1 MASYLRRLIIGTPLP
16 TAKQAHER
24 LTKFAALAVFAS
36 DGVSSVAYAT
46 EEILLMLALAG
57 TAHLNLSMPIAIA
70 IALLI
75 GIVATSFRQVVHA
88 YPHGGGSYAVAREN
102 LGIIPGQIA
111 GAALFV
117 DYVLTVA
124 VSVASGVAAIT
135 SAFPVLFEHRVMLG
149 VLAIA
154 FVTIANLRG
163 VRESA
168 RIFMLPTYGFIL
180 SLYALIVIGLIKFLS
195 GAPPV
200 EALPAQTDVQQVQSG
215 ITLFLILR
223 AFSSGCAALTGL
235 EAVSDGVTAFKEPV
249 SRNAAQVMSV
259 LALILGTLFIGIT
272 LLANMLHVMP
282 VHHETVVSQIARA
295 TFGRDWF
302 YFAIQAFTAVIL
314 ILAANTSFNGFPR
327 LASVQAA
334 DGFLPRQLSNVGD
347 RLVYS
352 NGIIAL
358 GVVAAGVLVA
368 FHGETHRLI
377 PLYAVGVFLTFTL
390 AQSGLVRHWLIK
402 RDEVSNWKLRLA
414 INAAGAIATGIVTLV
429 IAVTKFMTGA
439 WVVVLVIPILVLI
452 FLRINRHY
460 REVAQHLSLQGAEI
474 PPPTR
479 NLVLV
484 LVGSVHRGMLRAVRY
499 AQSLPGPD
507 GAARAI
513 HIETEADRPRPSLMV
528 GWEKYGLNIPLV
540 VLQAP
545 YRNLMQPLVEYIDRA
560 LKEEKFDTVTLV
572 LPEFVVTH
580 WWEQFLHNQTA
591 LWLQF
596 VLRGKPGVVVANYRY
611 FLSEVNPEAPPPE
624 PPSPASQE
632 DNPPGEEKS
641 PPAAAS

>member
-1 MASYLRRLIIGTPLP
+1 MPGLLRRLLIGDPLP
-16 TAKQAHER
+16 TEKRSHER

-57 TAHLNLSMPIAIA
+57 TAQLHLSMPIAA
-70 IALLI
+70 CIALLI
-75 GIVATSFRQVVHA
+75 AIVATSFRQVVHA

-102 LGIIPGQIA
+102 LGVIPGQIA

-135 SAFPVLFEHRVMLG
+135 SAFPALFEYRVPLG

-154 FVTIANLRG
+154 FVTVANLRG

-168 RIFMLPTYGFIL
+168 RAFMFPTYGFIL
-180 SLYALIVIGLIKFLS
+180 SLYALIVVGLVRYAT
-195 GAPPV
+195 GATPV
-200 EALPAQTDVQQVQSG
+200 EALPAETDVVPVQDS
-215 ITLFLILR
+215 ISLFLILR

-249 SRNAAQVMSV
+249 SRNAATVMAF
-259 LALILGTLFIGIT
+259 LAGILGTLFIGIT
-272 LLANMLHVMP
+272 FLANHLHVMP
-282 VHHETVVSQIARA
+282 VHYETVVSQIARA

-302 YFAIQAFTAVIL
+302 YYAIQAFTAIIL

-334 DGFLPRQLSNVGD
+334 DGFLPRQLANLGD

-352 NGIIAL
+352 NGILAL
-358 GVVAAGVLVA
+358 GIVSSLVLIT

-390 AQSGLVRHWLIK
+390 AQTGLVRHWLAL
-402 RDEVSNWKLRLA
+402 RDADPMWRPRML
-414 INAAGAIATGIVTLV
+414 INGLGAVVTAIVTLV
-429 IAVTKFMTGA
+429 IAITKFTTGA
-439 WVVVLVIPILVLI
+439 WIVVIVIPVLVLV
-452 FLRINRHY
+452 FLRISRHY
-460 REVAQHLSLQGAEI
+460 EDVSRHLSLKGVAE
-474 PPPTR
+474 PPPLR

-484 LVGSVHRGMLRAVRY
+484 LVGSVHRGMLEAVRY
-499 AQSLPGPD
+499 AQSLSTSEGTV
-507 GAARAI
+507 RAI
-513 HIETEADRPRPSLMV
+513 HIETESDRPRPSLMA
-528 GWEKYGLNIPLV
+528 GWDKFGLNIPLV
-540 VLQAP
+540 VLRSP
-545 YRNLMQPLVEYIDRA
+545 YRQLVEPLSEYVDKA
-560 LKEEKFDTVTLV
+560 LSEEGFDCVTLV
-572 LPEFVVTH
+572 LPEFVVTR

-591 LWLQF
+591 LWFQF
-596 VLRGKPGVVVANYRY
+596 ALRNKPHVVVANYRY
-611 FLSEVNPEAPPPE
+611 FLAEADVPPNVDENQAPPE
-624 PPSPASQE
+624 
-632 DNPPGEEKS
+632 
-641 PPAAAS
+641 

>member
-1 MASYLRRLIIGTPLP
+1 MPGILRRLIIGNPLP
-16 TAKQAHER
+16 TVRQAHER
-24 LTKFAALAVFAS
+24 LTNVSALAVFAS

-57 TAHLNLSMPIAIA
+57 TAHLHLSMPLAIG

-102 LGIIPGQIA
+102 LGVIPGQIA

-135 SAFPVLFEHRVMLG
+135 SAFPSLFDLRVPLG
-149 VLAIA
+149 VLAILI
-154 FVTIANLRG
+154 VTIANLRG

-168 RIFMLPTYGFIL
+168 RAFMLPTYAFII
-180 SLYALIVIGLIKFLS
+180 SLYALIVVGLVRYLLS
-195 GAPPV
+195 APPV
-200 EALPAQTDVQQVQSG
+200 EALPTATDVTPIQEGMTV
-215 ITLFLILR
+215 FLLLR

-235 EAVSDGVTAFKEPV
+235 EAVSDGVTAFREPV
-249 SRNAAQVMSV
+249 SRNAARVMTV
-259 LALILGTLFIGIT
+259 MAVILGTLFVGIT
-272 LLANMLHVMP
+272 FLANRLNIMP

-302 YFAIQAFTAVIL
+302 YYAIQAFTAIIL

-334 DGFLPRQLSNVGD
+334 DGFLPRQLANLGD
-347 RLVYS
+347 RLVYA

-358 GVVAAGVLVA
+358 GLVA
-368 FHGETHRLI
+368 TLVLIAFQGETHRLI

-390 AQSGLVRHWLIK
+390 AQAGLVRHWMAVRNEDPGWRPRMLI
-402 RDEVSNWKLRLA
+402 NGL
-414 INAAGAIATGIVTLV
+414 GATVTGIVAVV

-439 WVVVLVIPILVLI
+439 WIVVIIIPILVVI

-460 REVAQHLSLQGAEI
+460 SDVSRQLNLSGATV
-474 PPPTR
+474 PPPVR

-484 LVGSVHRGMLRAVRY
+484 LVGSVHRGMLEAVRY
-499 AQSLPGPD
+499 AQSLPGPN
-507 GAARAI
+507 GAVRAI
-513 HIETEADRPRPSLMV
+513 HIETESDRPRPSLMA
-528 GWEKYGLNIPLV
+528 GWDQFGLEIPLV
-540 VLQAP
+540 VVQSP
-545 YRNLMQPLVEYIDRA
+545 YRDLVGPLLGYMDKTLAEG
-560 LKEEKFDTVTLV
+560 EFDCITLV
-572 LPEFVVTH
+572 LPEVVVSH
-580 WWEQFLHNQTA
+580 WWEQLLHNQTA

-596 VLRGKPGVVVANYRY
+596 VLRSKPDVVVVNYRY
-611 FLSEVNPEAPPPE
+611 FLSETGVTVGHGTSGAPEEAAEPTHQGHEGPPTE
-624 PPSPASQE
+624 
-632 DNPPGEEKS
+632 
-641 PPAAAS
+641 

>member
-1 MASYLRRLIIGTPLP
+1 MSNRLRRLLIGRRLP
-16 TAKQAHER
+16 TAQQAHER
-24 LTKFAALAVFAS
+24 LTNFAALAVFAS

-57 TAHLNLSMPIAIA
+57 TAHLNLSMPIAAA

-75 GIVATSFRQVVHA
+75 AVVATSFRQVVHA
-88 YPHGGGSYAVAREN
+88 YPRGGGSYAVAREN

-135 SAFPVLFEHRVMLG
+135 SAVPSLLEYRVPLG

-168 RIFMLPTYGFIL
+168 RVFMLPTYGFIL
-180 SLYALIVIGLIKFLS
+180 SLYTLIVVGLVKLAM

-200 EALPAQTDVQQVQSG
+200 EALPAQTDVIPVQES

-249 SRNAAQVMSV
+249 SRNAARVMTI
-259 LALILGTLFIGIT
+259 LAAILGTLFIGIT
-272 LLANMLHVMP
+272 SLANHYQVMP

-302 YFAIQAFTAVIL
+302 YYLIQVFTAVIL

-334 DGFLPRQLSNVGD
+334 DGFLPRQLANLGD

-352 NGIIAL
+352 NGIMAL
-358 GVVAAGVLVA
+358 GLVAAAVLIG

-390 AQSGLVRHWLIK
+390 AQAGLVRHWLAV
-402 RDEVSNWKLRLA
+402 REETPNWKPRA
-414 INAAGAIATGIVTLV
+414 IINGLGSAVTGVVTIV
-429 IAVTKFMTGA
+429 IAVTKFTTGA
-439 WVVVLVIPILVLI
+439 WVVVLVIPILVLA
-452 FLRINRHY
+452 FLRIKRHY
-460 REVAQHLSLQGAEI
+460 NEVAEHLTLDGAAL
-474 PPPTR
+474 PPPMK

-484 LVGSVHRGMLRAVRY
+484 LVGSVHRGMLEAVRY
-499 AQSLPGPD
+499 ARSLAGPE
-507 GAARAI
+507 GTVRAI
-513 HIETEADRPRPSLMV
+513 HIETESDRPRPSFMA
-528 GWEKYGLNIPLV
+528 GWDRFGLGIPLV
-540 VLQAP
+540 TLQSP
-545 YRNLMQPLVEYIDRA
+545 YRNLDEPLVQYTDRA
-560 LKEEKFDTVTLV
+560 LQEEGFDCVTLV
-572 LPEFVVTH
+572 LPEFVVTR
-580 WWEQFLHNQTA
+580 WWEHLLHNQTA
-591 LWLQF
+591 LRLQV
-596 VLRGKPGVVVANYRY
+596 VLHGRPGVIVANYRY
-611 FLSEVNPEAPPPE
+611 FLSKKGAEQVPPE
-624 PPSPASQE
+624 EPQE
-632 DNPPGEEKS
+632 TD
-641 PPAAAS
+641 